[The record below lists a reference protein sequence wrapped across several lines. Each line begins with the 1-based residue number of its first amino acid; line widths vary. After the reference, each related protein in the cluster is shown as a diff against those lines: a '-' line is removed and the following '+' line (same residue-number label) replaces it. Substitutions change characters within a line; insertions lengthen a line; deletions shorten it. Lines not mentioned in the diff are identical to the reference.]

1 MSALG
6 LIPAK
11 GASTRFPQKNIA
23 RLGGRTLLEWTAA
36 AARESGVV
44 ERLVLSS
51 EDDAVIAAA
60 RAAGIEVPFRRPAHL
75 ARDPAG
81 IVEVA
86 LHALDELEAAGARYD
101 TLVILPPTSPLRSA
115 ADIRAAHEI
124 FLRHERAFVMSV
136 SEFSHTPF
144 AAMKIAPDGTLQA
157 WFPEYLGRK
166 SQEMPRA
173 YRPNGAVHVLD
184 VARFRQA
191 RSYFAQPLVPYVMPP
206 ERSIDVDHPA
216 DLELAEL
223 MLRR

>member
-1 MSALG
+1 VSTLG

-11 GASTRFPQKNIA
+11 GGSTRFPQKNIA

-36 AARESGVV
+36 AARESGLID
-44 ERLVLSS
+44 RLVLST

-60 RAAGIEVPFRRPAHL
+60 RAAGIEAPFRRPEQL

-86 LHALDELEAAGARYD
+86 LHALDELDAAGLHYD

-115 ADIRAAHEI
+115 DDIRAAHEL
-124 FLRHERAFVMSV
+124 FVRHRRAFVMSV
-136 SEFSHTPF
+136 SEFGHTPF
-144 AAMKIAPDGTLQA
+144 AAMKIAADGTLQPH
-157 WFPEYLGRK
+157 FPEYLGRK

-191 RSYFAQPLVPYVMPP
+191 RSYFAQPLIPYVMPA
-206 ERSIDVDHPA
+206 ERSVDVDTRA
-216 DLELAEL
+216 DLALAEA